1 MRVRVAF
8 VPGAGLG
15 KRLRPLTE
23 ERPKPLVP
31 VRNRPLIT
39 YVFDSLL
46 AVGIERIVVNTHHC
60 PDVYA
65 EVFPD
70 ASYRGCPL
78 TFVHEPVLLETAG
91 GLENARAHFG
101 PGPVLVHNGDLLA
114 DMNLAGLL
122 ETHAREGRE
131 VTALLRSSGGP
142 LHVLFDRRSERIRD
156 IRDALGAEGGIDT
169 LFAGAY
175 VVESAFLDRIPPRQ
189 VISVIPIFLDML
201 RGGVSIAG
209 RLDDSGAWADL
220 GDRASYLS
228 AHAGGWTIDPSAEIA
243 ADAEFL
249 GFGAVGAGAKIG
261 AGAVLA
267 DTVVWPGAEIASG
280 ARLRGC
286 IVRDRRVAQGEH
298 ADTDF

>member
-1 MRVRVAF
+1 MSVRVAF

-39 YVFDSLL
+39 YVFDALL

-60 PDVYA
+60 PKVYA
-65 EVFPD
+65 ELFPD
-70 ASYRGCPL
+70 AIYRGCPL

-91 GLENARAHFG
+91 GLENARAFFG

-114 DMNLAGLL
+114 NLNLAGLL

-131 VTALLRSSGGP
+131 VTALLRSAGGP
-142 LHVLFDRRSERIRD
+142 LHVLFDRRMGRIRD

-175 VVESAFLDRIPPRQ
+175 VVEPAFLDRIPPRT
-189 VISVIPIFLDML
+189 VISVIPLFLDML
-201 RGGVSIAG
+201 KNGVSIAG
-209 RLDDSGAWADL
+209 RLDDSGDWADL
-220 GDRASYLS
+220 GDRGSYLA
-228 AHAGGWTIDPSAEIA
+228 AHAGGWVIDPA
-243 ADAEFL
+243 ADVAPDAQLL
-249 GFGAVGAGAKIG
+249 GFGAVGAGAKVG